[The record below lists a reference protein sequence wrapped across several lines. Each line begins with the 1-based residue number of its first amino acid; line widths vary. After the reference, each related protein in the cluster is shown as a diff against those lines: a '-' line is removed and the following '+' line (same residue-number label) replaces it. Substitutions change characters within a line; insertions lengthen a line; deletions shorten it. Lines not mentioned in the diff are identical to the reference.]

1 MTTTTCPA
9 CSREWP
15 SDRFAWAIPGVFHS
29 DKHIL
34 GSRCVTFC
42 ARRCQRPLYCPP
54 VFDLELYD
62 LGLYPSVSIF
72 PGCKIIDLGVK
83 WFWMIETGVRPELGW
98 WRYLLKVPK
107 DPFRILGKKDPL

>member
-1 MTTTTCPA
+1 MTTTSCPS

-42 ARRCQRPLYCPP
+42 AQRCQRPLYCPA
-54 VFDLELYD
+54 VCNFEMYEM
-62 LGLYPSVSIF
+62 GCYPTVTIF
-72 PGCKIIDLGVK
+72 PGCNITDFELGVK
-83 WFWMIETGVRPELGW
+83 WFWKVETGSELRTMDVTG
-98 WRYLLKVPK
+98 
-107 DPFRILGKKDPL
+107 